1 MAATKIPFTSQ
12 KAPCGRVVDG
22 EHLQDQDDDGLVT
35 DNFYYACGCQR
46 IRREYHDGSVVS
58 KVQRHDGSVL
68 SDELIAEHH
77 A

>member
-1 MAATKIPFTSQ
+1 MAATSTLFKSE

-35 DNFYYACGCQR
+35 DNFYYACGCRR
-46 IRREYHDGSVVS
+46 IHREYHDGAVVS
-58 KVQRHDGSVL
+58 KVLCHDGSVVA
-68 SDELIAEHH
+68 DELIAEHH